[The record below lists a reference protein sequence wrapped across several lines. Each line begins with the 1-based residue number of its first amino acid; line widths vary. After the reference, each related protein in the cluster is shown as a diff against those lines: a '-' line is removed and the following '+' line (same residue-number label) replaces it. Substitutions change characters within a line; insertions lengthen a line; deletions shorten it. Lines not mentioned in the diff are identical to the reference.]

1 MEKTIAHQL
10 NVKEYPFVIN
20 GSQENKIYFE
30 NPTGDIIDNRPKPCE
45 GKTVEIKTQMRYT
58 QDDYL
63 NLPDEVLLE
72 AYSKVYAGRI
82 HKHSKLF
89 PEAAS
94 FLRSRIAKLD
104 ETNVDWWDWFIREL
118 DIAIFFSRNPNYK
131 FPNDATK
138 LSDDVMAAAYD
149 VLYPDRKDTLK
160 ATKIDYVRVVV
171 CCYENLSGVGYK
183 DTILDFI
190 DYVEKQATIV
200 RLGIAEKLAPVRANE
215 VESVNSVS
223 SHTSAQKATKSIY
236 REHFIPIYNVKLF
249 VAFVYDEDS
258 YREICDWLG
267 LDRPQTGDGF
277 DFTAYCLSEPRI
289 IHIFINLSHEHKEY
303 EALATISH
311 ECFHAMN
318 RVCEMS
324 GIKPDILNQEPQ
336 AYLLDFISECAFKT
350 YLEAK
355 VK

>member
-1 MEKTIAHQL
+1 
-10 NVKEYPFVIN
+10 
-20 GSQENKIYFE
+20 
-30 NPTGDIIDNRPKPCE
+30 
-45 GKTVEIKTQMRYT
+45 MRYT

-63 NLPDEVLLE
+63 NLPDEVLID

-82 HKHSKLF
+82 HKHSKSFL
-89 PEAAS
+89 ES
-94 FLRSRIAKLD
+94 VKFLRSRISKLD
-104 ETNVDWWDWFIREL
+104 LLDVDWWDWFIREL
-118 DIAIFFSRNPNYK
+118 DIAIFFYRNPNYK
-131 FPNDATK
+131 FPNDATN

-160 ATKIDYVRVVV
+160 ITKIDNIKAIV
-171 CCYENLSGVGYK
+171 CYENLRGVGYK

-190 DYVEKQATIV
+190 DFVEKQATIV
-200 RLGIAEKLAPVRANE
+200 RLGIAEKLAPAAAKKE
-215 VESVNSVS
+215 ESVNSAS

-236 REHFIPIYNVKLF
+236 QEHFIPIYNVKLF

-267 LDRPQTGDGF
+267 LDRSQTGDGF

-311 ECFHAMN
+311 ECFHSMN
-318 RVCEMS
+318 RV
-324 GIKPDILNQEPQ
+324 
-336 AYLLDFISECAFKT
+336 
-350 YLEAK
+350 
-355 VK
+355 